1 MSDEQEGIDA
11 PPADLRPDERQDSA
25 VDPARLKR
33 KKQVKL
39 NEEQQAEVFWGRVF
53 ADPIGRRE
61 MWRLLQRLH
70 PFDVRIGATPV
81 GFPDERSTWMQLAEQ
96 LVGQHIY
103 QEWFARFPQE
113 VSLMRS
119 ENDQRFQKPK
129 GG

>member
-1 MSDEQEGIDA
+1 MSDA
-11 PPADLRPDERQDSA
+11 PDDDVPPSADLRPDERQDSA

-61 MWRLLQRLH
+61 MWRLLAKLH
-70 PFDVRIGATPV
+70 PFNVQIGTTPSY
-81 GFPDERSTWMQLAEQ
+81 FPDERKTWMELAVQLA
-96 LVGQHIY
+96 GQHIY
-103 QEWFARFPQE
+103 QEWFARFPDE
-113 VSLMRS
+113 ISLMLC